1 MCNFLYDLGMEISS
15 MLDFDDPPP
24 SMVTQLSPLNR
35 LTLLDLMED
44 KCVNNCSG
52 HGDCYEGVCFCE
64 VQYSGGSC
72 TDPNLGYFITF
83 SSVFYII
90 SVVSFIQLLLC
101 VKSEYRRRKSPSV
114 LKACRITTQKAL
126 YILICIATSI
136 RGSWFSSP
144 ENATLQWTSSLL
156 SAYYPLLLTG
166 SSLIVCFWA
175 EIFHLQDKTL
185 DKSSFLDKSFF
196 GFLAFNIITYSLLL
210 AELLLLQLGNRS
222 NNEKNFF
229 TSVFNGLYAALMLIV
244 LIFFLVYGTL
254 MYFKLQGGFIQNST
268 TTINTSQLHQS
279 RLGLVSQGLLLL
291 ITVAFIISDTF
302 GSSWRDKVPV
312 LSRNCHDVM
321 FRIVELGVALWF
333 PCVLWNCISPEQLWI
348 LNPKKILKRLE
359 QDKHILST
367 EEEALVSK
375 EVVLRTDLTLEN
387 LPECWICYD
396 SERQDVGPLI
406 QPCLCKGDMSVVH
419 HDCLRKWLVQTSEN
433 PDNIR
438 CKVCKIEYKLET
450 GTVWVSTGLTKAQ
463 WLQTSAII
471 VCMCSTIGGAYFLVT
486 MFDNVAIRTATVGVT
501 LLVQCVC
508 MRLLGLNFLTA
519 YHRAMFST
527 VNIVENKPEG
537 ATTVLGEQTKIV
549 CDEQPDNMK
558 TEVSDQKALLN
569 PVLSSDGGGVA
580 IESEVI

>member
-1 MCNFLYDLGMEISS
+1 
-15 MLDFDDPPP
+15 MLDCDDPPP
-24 SMVTQLSPLNR
+24 SMVTHLSPLNR
-35 LTLLDLMED
+35 LKLWDLMED
-44 KCVNNCSG
+44 KCLDNCSG

-101 VKSEYRRRKSPSV
+101 VKSEYRRIKSPSV

-126 YILICIATSI
+126 YVLICIATSI
-136 RGSWFSSP
+136 RGSYFSSP
-144 ENATLQWTSSLL
+144 ENATPQWTSSLL

-185 DKSSFLDKSFF
+185 DKFSFLDKSFF

-222 NNEKNFF
+222 DNEKSFF
-229 TSVFNGLYAALMLIV
+229 TSVFNGLYAGLMLIV

-254 MYFKLQGGFIQNST
+254 MYFKLQGEFIKNST

-279 RLGLVSQGLLLL
+279 RLGLVSQGVLLL
-291 ITVAFIISDTF
+291 ITVAFIISDTL

-348 LNPKKILKRLE
+348 LNPKKILKKLE
-359 QDKHILST
+359 QDKWILPT
-367 EEEALVSK
+367 EEEEALVSSSK
-375 EVVLRTDLTLEN
+375 EVVLRADLNVSLEN
-387 LPECWICYD
+387 LSECWICYD

-419 HDCLRKWLVQTSEN
+419 HDCLKKWLVQSSNN
-433 PDNIR
+433 PDNMR
-438 CKVCKIEYKLET
+438 CKVCKVEYKLEK
-450 GTVWVSTGLTKAQ
+450 GTVWVSRGLTKTQ
-463 WLQTSAII
+463 WLQTSAIVI
-471 VCMCSTIGGAYFLVT
+471 FMCSTIGGAYLLVK
-486 MFDNVAIRTATVGVT
+486 MFDNVAIRTATVGIA

-519 YHRAMFST
+519 YHQAMFST
-527 VNIVENKPEG
+527 VSILEHKPEG
-537 ATTVLGEQTKIV
+537 ATTVSGAQTKMV
-549 CDEQPDNMK
+549 CDEQLNNTE
-558 TEVSDQKALLN
+558 TEVPNEKALSST
-569 PVLSSDGGGVA
+569 VLSPYGGGVA
-580 IESEVI
+580 VESEVI